1 MSKDNDKDK
10 VFVDQTVLDQ
20 NKKYVSGPLNVARL
34 EGEVNGIKKVIYLFM
49 DFHLDISQQ
58 LECSNIYAQHINT
71 YLLNNFKK
79 LKDSGKMYDI
89 FLEEAFDKILQKK
102 RGARKPM

>member
-49 DFHLDISQQ
+49 DYHLDIQNQ
-58 LECSNIYAQHINT
+58 LECSNIYAHHVNT

-79 LKDSGKMYDI
+79 LKDSKKMYDI
-89 FLEEAFDKILQKK
+89 FLEEAFDGILQKK
-102 RGARKPM
+102 KCSR